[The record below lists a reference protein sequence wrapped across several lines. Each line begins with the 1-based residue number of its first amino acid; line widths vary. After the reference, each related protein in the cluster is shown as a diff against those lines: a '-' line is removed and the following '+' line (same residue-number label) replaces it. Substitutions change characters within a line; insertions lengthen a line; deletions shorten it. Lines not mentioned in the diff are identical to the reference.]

1 MRATPLAAGWWLVA
15 LLMAGTAF
23 ASHVQSG
30 TVVGKVE
37 LWEAAPPPGPCRA
50 IVQAANVTA
59 VATDTHRVAGRAAVR
74 GGRFALTL
82 TVGRYTLKLVVS
94 GSRIGDLT
102 RTVRIEPQ
110 RTVTVNLLVPI
121 S

>member
-37 LWEAAPPPGPCRA
+37 LCGGPPPGPCRA
-50 IVQAANVTA
+50 IEQAANVTA

-94 GSRIGDLT
+94 GSGIGDLT